1 MRKIARHYLC
11 YEGSSVL
18 LGAYYLDDLEPLQ
31 SNDVDDGVEGPVTD
45 AQLELLDNIISEASN
60 AYT

>member
-11 YEGSSVL
+11 HEGSSFL
-18 LGAYYLDDLEPLQ
+18 LGAYYLDDLEPLLATT
-31 SNDVDDGVEGPVTD
+31 VDDGVEEPVTD
-45 AQLELLDNIISEASN
+45 AQQELLNNIISEASD